1 MKQIIKFITG
11 RLFIISFSIL
21 FQLSVLFTL
30 IWNLSNYFVYI
41 YAGFMVISVI
51 IVLWI
56 INNNSN
62 PSTKL
67 PWIVLILLF
76 PIFGGIF
83 YIIFGKHRHRKG
95 YRIKTEQSNKKFIE
109 NAGKDNGIIDEIEK
123 IDIQTANQCRYI
135 YKYSWIPPFKNT
147 ESTYLSPGE
156 VKFEHMLKELEKAEK
171 FIFLE
176 YFIIEE
182 GKMWNSILEI
192 LERKAKEG
200 LDVRVMFD
208 DLGCINTLPYK
219 YNEKLKKWA

>member
-30 IWNLSNYFVYI
+30 IWNLSNYFVYV
-41 YAGFMVISVI
+41 YAVFMIISVI

-83 YIIFGKHRHRKG
+83 YIIFGKHKHRKNSVL
-95 YRIKTEQSNKKFIE
+95 RQN
-109 NAGKDNGIIDEIEK
+109 N
-123 IDIQTANQCRYI
+123 QT
-135 YKYSWIPPFKNT
+135 KN
-147 ESTYLSPGE
+147 L
-156 VKFEHMLKELEKAEK
+156 
-171 FIFLE
+171 
-176 YFIIEE
+176 
-182 GKMWNSILEI
+182 
-192 LERKAKEG
+192 
-200 LDVRVMFD
+200 
-208 DLGCINTLPYK
+208 
-219 YNEKLKKWA
+219 